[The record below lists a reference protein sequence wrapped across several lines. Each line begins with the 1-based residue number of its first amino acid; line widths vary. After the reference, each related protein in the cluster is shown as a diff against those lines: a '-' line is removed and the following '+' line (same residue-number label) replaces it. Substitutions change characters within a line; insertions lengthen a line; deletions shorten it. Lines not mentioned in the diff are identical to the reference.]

1 MQNNFDS
8 EKGGIINGIW
18 SQPIKV
24 DLTIHISKCRSKQVC
39 DLSGRAQFCK
49 FNSNIC
55 YPMCSVEQLY
65 HWHRTFALKYN
76 QYITPLFC
84 STYFLKSRHLQLQF
98 FIIFAGDLD
107 SIPRRKYVWYL
118 TRSGSSLKRLYQ
130 AVKYF
135 LSFNRGFLNNSDG
148 QQRIQQQWT
157 GDINLLFKTKYVSW
171 KRLFANHLRAT
182 ETPFTLA
189 YRKGDPNKF
198 FCFEIPWRQIISDDH
213 IIWFDSEQENMMNL
227 TRQWR

>member
-1 MQNNFDS
+1 MPFKTS
-8 EKGGIINGIW
+8 VRLIG
-18 SQPIKV
+18 
-24 DLTIHISKCRSKQVC
+24 TRSVLQV
-39 DLSGRAQFCK
+39 QFK
-49 FNSNIC
+49 
-55 YPMCSVEQLY
+55 
-65 HWHRTFALKYN
+65 
-76 QYITPLFC
+76 
-84 STYFLKSRHLQLQF
+84 YFLSDVQRRTALPLTSHFRTQIQSIYHSFVLLNIFLKIQTSSVAIFL
-98 FIIFAGDLD
+98 IFAGDLD

-135 LSFNRGFLNNSDG
+135 LSFNRGFFNNSDG

-227 TRQWR
+227 TRQWS

>member
-1 MQNNFDS
+1 MPFKTSVRLIGTRSVLQVQFKYLLSDV
-8 EKGGIINGIW
+8 
-18 SQPIKV
+18 QRRTALP
-24 DLTIHISKCRSKQVC
+24 LTSHFRTQIQSIYHSFV
-39 DLSGRAQFCK
+39 LL
-49 FNSNIC
+49 NI
-55 YPMCSVEQLY
+55 
-65 HWHRTFALKYN
+65 
-76 QYITPLFC
+76 
-84 STYFLKSRHLQLQF
+84 FLKIQTSSVAIFL
-98 FIIFAGDLD
+98 IFAGDLD

-198 FCFEIPWRQIISDDH
+198 FCFEIPLRQIISDDH

-227 TRQWR
+227 TRQWS

>member
-1 MQNNFDS
+1 MPFKTSVRLIGTRSVLQVQFKYLLSDV
-8 EKGGIINGIW
+8 
-18 SQPIKV
+18 QRRTALP
-24 DLTIHISKCRSKQVC
+24 LTSHFRTQIQSIYHSFV
-39 DLSGRAQFCK
+39 LL
-49 FNSNIC
+49 NI
-55 YPMCSVEQLY
+55 
-65 HWHRTFALKYN
+65 
-76 QYITPLFC
+76 
-84 STYFLKSRHLQLQF
+84 FLKIQTSSVAIFL
-98 FIIFAGDLD
+98 IFAGDLD

-135 LSFNRGFLNNSDG
+135 LSFNRGFFNNSDG

>member
-1 MQNNFDS
+1 MPFKTSVRLIGTRSVLQVQFKYLLSDV
-8 EKGGIINGIW
+8 
-18 SQPIKV
+18 QRRTALP
-24 DLTIHISKCRSKQVC
+24 LTSHFRTQIQSIYHSFV
-39 DLSGRAQFCK
+39 LL
-49 FNSNIC
+49 NI
-55 YPMCSVEQLY
+55 
-65 HWHRTFALKYN
+65 
-76 QYITPLFC
+76 
-84 STYFLKSRHLQLQF
+84 FLKIQTSSVAIFL
-98 FIIFAGDLD
+98 IFAGDLD

-227 TRQWR
+227 TRQWS

>member
-1 MQNNFDS
+1 MPFKTSVRLIGTRSVLQVQFKYLLSDV
-8 EKGGIINGIW
+8 
-18 SQPIKV
+18 QRRTALP
-24 DLTIHISKCRSKQVC
+24 LTSHFRTQIQSIYHSFV
-39 DLSGRAQFCK
+39 LL
-49 FNSNIC
+49 NI
-55 YPMCSVEQLY
+55 
-65 HWHRTFALKYN
+65 
-76 QYITPLFC
+76 
-84 STYFLKSRHLQLQF
+84 FLKIQTSSVAIFL
-98 FIIFAGDLD
+98 IFAGDLD

-157 GDINLLFKTKYVSW
+157 GDINPLFKTKYVSW

-227 TRQWR
+227 TRQWS

>member
-1 MQNNFDS
+1 MPFKTS
-8 EKGGIINGIW
+8 VRLIG
-18 SQPIKV
+18 
-24 DLTIHISKCRSKQVC
+24 TRSVLQV
-39 DLSGRAQFCK
+39 QFK
-49 FNSNIC
+49 
-55 YPMCSVEQLY
+55 
-65 HWHRTFALKYN
+65 
-76 QYITPLFC
+76 
-84 STYFLKSRHLQLQF
+84 YFLSDVQRRTALPLTSHFRTQIQSIYHSFVLLNIFLKIQTSSVAIFL
-98 FIIFAGDLD
+98 IFAGDLD

-135 LSFNRGFLNNSDG
+135 LSFNRGFFNNSDG